1 MGFASGLFLEV
12 DLSHTVQKQLPELD
26 ALVTFYEK
34 ICVSLPTDELL
45 PKLVTERV
53 ITITDKSKIVNTGK
67 TEFERTQYLLDHYI
81 SKPLSTGDPKFFYI
95 LLDLMSTTSKC
106 DFLVNEIQQYLSTA
120 LTHQKFSGK
129 FKRYIRCIFTMYVYV
144 CSIIIYVNKYL

>member
-1 MGFASGLFLEV
+1 MGFACGLFLEV
-12 DLSHTVQKQLPELD
+12 DLSDTVQKQLPELD

-67 TEFERTQYLLDHYI
+67 QNL
-81 SKPLSTGDPKFFYI
+81 KGLS
-95 LLDLMSTTSKC
+95 
-106 DFLVNEIQQYLSTA
+106 
-120 LTHQKFSGK
+120 
-129 FKRYIRCIFTMYVYV
+129 
-144 CSIIIYVNKYL
+144 IY